1 MERLLLF
8 ARRPRRGEVKTRLV
22 LPEERVLDLYRAF
35 LVDQIGFVARLAR
48 GDRIG
53 VLYVDDG
60 GPFEERDLAA
70 ALGLEIAR
78 QGPGDLGERL
88 ARAFARSAEEGA
100 EATVVIAADA
110 PTLPADHV
118 ERAFSLLHGGADVV
132 LAPALDGGYVL
143 LGARGPRPE
152 LFRGIAWGD
161 DSVARETRER
171 ARGLRLA
178 ELPAWGD
185 VDTVEDLARL
195 EAETESSPAR
205 APATRR
211 ALARA

>member
-8 ARRPRRGEVKTRLV
+8 ARRPRRGEVKTRLG
-22 LPEERVLDLYRAF
+22 LPEERALDLYRAF
-35 LVDQIGFVARLAR
+35 LVDQIRFVAKLTRD
-48 GDRIG
+48 DRIG
-53 VLYVDDG
+53 VLCVDDG

-70 ALGLEIAR
+70 SLGLEIAR

-100 EATVVIAADA
+100 EATVVVGADA

-118 ERAFSLLHGGADVV
+118 ERAFALLRGGADVV

-143 LGARGPRPE
+143 LGARGASPE
-152 LFRGIAWGD
+152 IFRGIAWGTD
-161 DSVARETRER
+161 AVARETRER
-171 ARGLRLA
+171 ARGLRLE

-185 VDTVEDLARL
+185 VDTIEDLARL
-195 EAETESSPAR
+195 SAETEAVPAR